1 MSWCT
6 LLGVF
11 MILMGVSPQDLVW
24 NCGIALYAFLEPCC
38 VLGTLLVLL
47 VFFYNRCSLECSSDG
62 RFRVDVLCACGN
74 WVVV

>member
-24 NCGIALYAFLEPCC
+24 NCGIALSAFLEPCC
-38 VLGTLLVLL
+38 VLGNPLASTLVLL
-47 VFFYNRCSLECSSDG
+47 GLFSFL
-62 RFRVDVLCACGN
+62 FLFWHTTAAL
-74 WVVV
+74 